1 VFKKHLNKCG
11 TLENGNESRNSVIRK
26 AAQDFLRE
34 SIKEKYSYNFSW
46 MGRRIIQY
54 PQDLVAVQEIVW
66 DVKPDLIIETGVAHG
81 GSAVFFASL
90 LELNAQC
97 GGPKD
102 AEVWCVEIELRAHN
116 REAVVAHP
124 LYPRLRIF
132 DGSSID
138 SKIAS
143 IIGEKAANCERVM
156 VVLDS
161 NHTHEHVL
169 GELNLYAPLVSVGS
183 YCVVF
188 DTVIEDLDGVEFVDR
203 PWGKG
208 NNPKTA
214 VAEFL
219 KKNSDFEV
227 NSAIDEK
234 LLISA
239 APGGYLKRVR

>member
-1 VFKKHLNKCG
+1 VS
-11 TLENGNESRNSVIRK
+11 GNLKSSAKDFMVESVH
-26 AAQDFLRE
+26 A
-34 SIKEKYSYNFSW
+34 KYSFNFSW
-46 MGRRIIQY
+46 MGRPIIQY
-54 PQDLVAVQEIVW
+54 PQDLVATQEIIW
-66 DVKPDLIIETGVAHG
+66 QIKPDLIVETGVAHG

-90 LELNAQC
+90 LELNAHA

-102 AEVWCVEIELRAHN
+102 AEVWCVEIDLRSHN
-116 REAVVAHP
+116 REALVAHP
-124 LYPRLRIF
+124 MYPRVRVF
-132 DGSSID
+132 DGSSLDADIVAT
-138 SKIAS
+138 IAR
-143 IIGEKAANCERVM
+143 KASSCERVL

-169 GELNLYAPLVSVGS
+169 GELRLYSPLVTVGS

-188 DTVIEDLDGVEFVDR
+188 DTVIEDLEGVEFTDR

-219 KKNSDFEV
+219 RSNDDFV
-227 NSAIDEK
+227 VDSSIDEK

-239 APGGYLKRVR
+239 APGGYLKRIK

>member
-1 VFKKHLNKCG
+1 MSEPLKMISSEWFVEATKL
-11 TLENGNESRNSVIRK
+11 
-26 AAQDFLRE
+26 
-34 SIKEKYSYNFSW
+34 KYSYNFTW
-46 MGRRIIQY
+46 MGRPIIQY
-54 PQDLVAVQEIVW
+54 PQDLIALQEIVW

-90 LELNAQC
+90 LDLNAQC

-124 LYPRLRIF
+124 MYPRLRIF

-143 IIGEKAANCERVM
+143 IIAKKAANCERVM

-219 KKNSDFEV
+219 KTNSDFEV
-227 NSAIDEK
+227 NSTIDEK

>member
-1 VFKKHLNKCG
+1 MSDELRKVAKDFMLQ
-11 TLENGNESRNSVIRK
+11 SVGAR
-26 AAQDFLRE
+26 
-34 SIKEKYSYNFSW
+34 YSFNFWW
-46 MGRRIIQY
+46 MGRPIIQY
-54 PQDLVAVQEIVW
+54 PQDLVAVQEIIW
-66 DVKPDLIIETGVAHG
+66 QVKPELIIETGVAHG

-90 LELNAQC
+90 LELNAQS

-102 AEVWCVEIELRAHN
+102 AEVWCVEIDLRAHN
-116 REAVVAHP
+116 REALVEHP
-124 LYPRLRIF
+124 MYPRLRIF
-132 DGSSID
+132 DGSSVD
-138 SKIAS
+138 EKIAAV
-143 IIGEKAANCERVM
+143 IAEKAAKCKRVM
-156 VVLDS
+156 VILDS

-169 GELNLYAPLVSVGS
+169 GELNLYASLVSVGS

-219 KKNSDFEV
+219 KSNDDFAV
-227 NSAIDEK
+227 DYSIDEK

-239 APGGYLKRVR
+239 APCGYLKRVK

>member
-1 VFKKHLNKCG
+1 MQ
-11 TLENGNESRNSVIRK
+11 NGAERTAHQFMNESIGFR
-26 AAQDFLRE
+26 
-34 SIKEKYSYNFSW
+34 YSYNFMW
-46 MGRRIIQY
+46 MGRPIIQY
-54 PQDLVAVQEIVW
+54 PQDIVAVQELIW
-66 DVKPDLIIETGVAHG
+66 DLKPDLIVETGVAHG

-90 LELNAQC
+90 LELNALS

-102 AEVWCVEIELRAHN
+102 AEVWCIEIDLRAHN
-116 REAVVAHP
+116 REAILAHP
-124 LYPRLRIF
+124 MYSRLRIF
-132 DGSSID
+132 DGSSLD
-138 SKIAS
+138 EKIAQEVS
-143 IIGEKAANCERVM
+143 KKALQCQRVL

-161 NHTHEHVL
+161 NHTHKHVL
-169 GELNLYAPLVSVGS
+169 GELNLYASLVSVGS

-219 KKNSDFEV
+219 KTNSDFV
-227 NSAIDEK
+227 ADYSIDEK

-239 APGGYLKRVR
+239 APGGYLKRVK

>member
-1 VFKKHLNKCG
+1 MIQ
-11 TLENGNESRNSVIRK
+11 SSARS
-26 AAQDFLRE
+26 FLRD
-34 SIKEKYSYNFSW
+34 SINEKYSYNFSW
-46 MGRRIIQY
+46 MGRPIIQY
-54 PQDLVAVQEIVW
+54 PQDIVAVQEIIW

-102 AEVWCVEIELRAHN
+102 AEVWCVEIDLRSHN
-116 REAVVAHP
+116 REALVAHP
-124 LYPRLRIF
+124 MYPRLRIF
-132 DGSSID
+132 DGSSVD
-138 SKIAS
+138 KEIAS
-143 IIGEKAANCERVM
+143 VISEKAAKCQQVM
-156 VVLDS
+156 VILDS

-169 GELNLYAPLVSVGS
+169 GELKLYASLVSVGS

-208 NNPKTA
+208 DNPKTA
-214 VAEFL
+214 VAEFM
-219 KKNSDFEV
+219 KTNSDFIV
-227 NSAIDEK
+227 DYAIDGK

-239 APGGYLKRVR
+239 APGGYLKRVKYSRDA

>member
-1 VFKKHLNKCG
+1 MSSVLRKTAEVFM
-11 TLENGNESRNSVIRK
+11 TQSVD
-26 AAQDFLRE
+26 AG
-34 SIKEKYSYNFSW
+34 YSYNFSW
-46 MGRRIIQY
+46 MGRPIIQY
-54 PQDLVAVQEIVW
+54 PQDLVAVQEIIW

-90 LELNAQC
+90 LELNSQC

-124 LYPRLRIF
+124 MYPRLKIF

-143 IIGEKAANCERVM
+143 IIAEKAANCERVM

-188 DTVIEDLDGVEFVDR
+188 DTVIEDLNGVEFVDR

-219 KKNSDFEV
+219 KTNSDFEV

-239 APGGYLKRVR
+239 APGGYLKRVS